1 MSNTIESLKKGDTLY
16 LQDVPYGTP
25 KLLQYSIGKVT
36 PKQYVLTN
44 GIRVRKED
52 LREIGAHNQYVIKPD
67 EAFLASVRTEKAR
80 SLARDAVDNLRGKI
94 VNRKLTKEQY
104 ESIVEFA
111 KQFEDK

>member
-1 MSNTIESLKKGDTLY
+1 MEDLKVGDTLY
-16 LQDVPYGTP
+16 RQETHYGTLRLYTY
-25 KLLQYSIGKVT
+25 KIAKVT
-36 PKQYVLTN
+36 PKQYVLGN
-44 GIRVRKED
+44 GTRVRKED

-67 EAFLASVRTEKAR
+67 ETFLASVHTEKVR
-80 SLARDAVDNLRGKI
+80 TLARDSVEELRVKI

>member
-1 MSNTIESLKKGDTLY
+1 MEDLKIGDTLY
-16 LQDVPYGTP
+16 RQDINFGILR
-25 KLLQYSIGKVT
+25 LLQYSIVKVT
-36 PKQYVLTN
+36 PKQYVLAN
-44 GIRVRKED
+44 GTRVKKED

-67 EAFLASVRTEKAR
+67 ETFLASVRTEKVR
-80 SLARDAVDNLRGKI
+80 TLAKDSVDNLKGKI

>member
-16 LQDVPYGTP
+16 LQSSYFGEPRLFAYKIVNLAP
-25 KLLQYSIGKVT
+25 KKYILE
-36 PKQYVLTN
+36 N
-44 GIRVRKED
+44 GEHVRKED
-52 LREIGAHNQYVIKPD
+52 LKSINNQYVIKPD

-80 SLARDAVDNLRGKI
+80 SLAKDSVDNLKGKI

-111 KQFEDK
+111 KQFEVK

>member
-1 MSNTIESLKKGDTLY
+1 MEDLKIGDTLY
-16 LQDVPYGTP
+16 LQDVLYGTP
-25 KLLQYSIGKVT
+25 TLLRYSIEKVT
-36 PKQYVLTN
+36 PKQYILTN
-44 GIRVRKED
+44 GARVRKKD
-52 LREIGAHNQYVIKPD
+52 LGEIGTHNQYVIKPD

-80 SLARDAVDNLRGKI
+80 SLARSAVDNLKDKI

>member
-1 MSNTIESLKKGDTLY
+1 MENLKKGDTLY
-16 LQDVPYGTP
+16 LQEVSYGIP

-36 PKQYVLTN
+36 PKQYVLAN
-44 GIRVRKED
+44 GTRVKKKD
-52 LREIGAHNQYVIKPD
+52 LREIGSYHNKYVIEPD
-67 EAFLASVRTEKAR
+67 ETFLESTLKEKAR
-80 SLARDAVDNLRGKI
+80 NLARNAVDNLRGKI

>member
-1 MSNTIESLKKGDTLY
+1 MEDLKIGDTLY
-16 LQDVPYGTP
+16 LQEVSYGTP

-44 GIRVRKED
+44 GRRVRKED
-52 LREIGAHNQYVIKPD
+52 LREIGPYHNKYVIEPD
-67 EAFLASVRTEKAR
+67 ETFLESALKEKAR
-80 SLARDAVDNLRGKI
+80 NLARNAVDNLRGKI

>member
-1 MSNTIESLKKGDTLY
+1 MEDLKIGDTLY
-16 LQDVPYGTP
+16 RQDIDFGIPR
-25 KLLQYSIGKVT
+25 LLRYSIEKVT

-44 GIRVRKED
+44 GRRVRKED

-67 EAFLASVRTEKAR
+67 ETFLASVRTEKAR
-80 SLARDAVDNLRGKI
+80 ILAKDAVEELRVKI

-104 ESIVEFA
+104 ESIVEFV

>member
-1 MSNTIESLKKGDTLY
+1 MENLKKGDTLY
-16 LQDVPYGTP
+16 IQDISYGTP
-25 KLLQYSIGKVT
+25 KLLRYSIGKVT

-44 GIRVRKED
+44 GRRVRKED

-67 EAFLASVRTEKAR
+67 EPFLASVRTEKVR
-80 SLARDAVDNLRGKI
+80 TLAKDSVEELRVKI
-94 VNRKLTKEQY
+94 GNRKLTKEQY

>member
-1 MSNTIESLKKGDTLY
+1 MENLKKGDTLY
-16 LQDVPYGTP
+16 LQDVSYGTP
-25 KLLQYSIGKVT
+25 RLSRYSIEKVT

-44 GIRVRKED
+44 GRKVRKEN

-80 SLARDAVDNLRGKI
+80 ILACDAVDNLRGKI

-111 KQFEDK
+111 KQFEVK